1 MSTERGQLPERPLF
15 VTVSGS
21 FRRHLLA
28 VQEAVAQLSDGGCV
42 VLSPADPRIVDN
54 FGEFV
59 FVSSDLRRSIK
70 GVQNRHL
77 EAIRRSDF
85 LWLACPDGY
94 VGASAALELGY
105 AAAVGV
111 PVYSDATPSDWTL
124 RQYVTPVGSPLQAM
138 AVARR
143 DQFGLEPSAVPSL
156 LLAPEAGIA
165 EVQRELDGLRHH
177 LLDDRG
183 LREGDPVEEAVGRIR
198 KIVRL
203 PTSS

>member
-1 MSTERGQLPERPLF
+1 MSSERGRAGERPIF

-21 FRRHLLA
+21 FRRHLTA
-28 VQEAVAQLSDGGCV
+28 IQDAVAEFSDAGAF
-42 VLSPADPRIVDN
+42 VLSPADPRIVDS

-94 VGASAALELGY
+94 VGASASLELGY

-111 PVYSDATPSDWTL
+111 PVYSDAAPTDWTL
-124 RQYVTPVGSPLQAM
+124 RQYVTPVGNPAHALA
-138 AVARR
+138 AAGR
-143 DQFGLEPSAVPSL
+143 DQFGIESELSPSL
-156 LLAPEAGIA
+156 LLAPEAGLA
-165 EVQRELDGLRHH
+165 EAHRELDLVRHH
-177 LLDDRG
+177 LLNDRIP
-183 LREGDPVEEAVGRIR
+183 REEDPVEASVDRIR
-198 KIVRL
+198 RIVKV
-203 PTSS
+203 PTRP

>member
-1 MSTERGQLPERPLF
+1 MSSARGRVPERPLF
-15 VTVSGS
+15 ITVSGS
-21 FRRHLLA
+21 FRRHLTA
-28 VQEAVAQLSDGGCV
+28 IQAAVAEFTDAGSV
-42 VLSPADPRIVDN
+42 VLSPADPRIVDS

-94 VGASAALELGY
+94 VGSSAALELGY

-111 PVYSDATPSDWTL
+111 PVYSDATPTDWTL
-124 RQYVTPVGSPLQAM
+124 RQYVTPVGSPASALA
-138 AVARR
+138 AARL
-143 DQFGLEPSAVPSL
+143 DQFGLDAEVVPSL
-156 LLAPEAGIA
+156 LLTPEAGLA
-165 EVQRELDGLRHH
+165 QAHQELDLVRHH
-177 LLDDRG
+177 LLDDRTP
-183 LREGDPVEEAVGRIR
+183 RQEDPVEDAVDRIR
-198 KIVRL
+198 KIVRV